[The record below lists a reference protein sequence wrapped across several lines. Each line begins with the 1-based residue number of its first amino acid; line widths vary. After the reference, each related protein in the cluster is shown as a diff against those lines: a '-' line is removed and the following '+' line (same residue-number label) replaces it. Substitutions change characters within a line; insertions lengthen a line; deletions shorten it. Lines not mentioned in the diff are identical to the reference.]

1 MTKEEKNI
9 DKTIAD
15 EKGKADEQ
23 QLDGVKAADAPD
35 DLSTRFEQ
43 IKQSV
48 SEDDDVSDGS
58 LTLKKILGG
67 DVLSAQTVR
76 HQVWLILLTVLFIT
90 VYVAFRYQ
98 CQQDIIDIVKK
109 KQQLTDVKYR
119 ALSSSSTLTERC
131 RESHILRA
139 LKNSPDSVIEVSK
152 QPPYKIYVPEGEQ

>member
-15 EKGKADEQ
+15 EKGKAAEQ

-76 HQVWLILLTVLFIT
+76 RQVWLILLTVLFIT